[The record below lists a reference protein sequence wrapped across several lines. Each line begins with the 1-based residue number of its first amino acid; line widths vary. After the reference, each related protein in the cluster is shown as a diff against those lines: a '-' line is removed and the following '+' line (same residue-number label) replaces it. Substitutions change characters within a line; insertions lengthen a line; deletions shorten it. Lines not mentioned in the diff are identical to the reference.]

1 MNYHIPNINSECSGC
16 SIWWLVYQM
25 RRWWYSLL
33 DKEKMVGIVKK
44 EMVEKEDVENH
55 HPYMTNTRK
64 KDK

>member
-1 MNYHIPNINSECSGC
+1 
-16 SIWWLVYQM
+16 M

-33 DKEKMVGIVKK
+33 DKRTMVGIVKK